1 MYCTVDNENAFL
13 IRGKNLFLM
22 RAVFRSRIRIL
33 RDHAGTLAAS
43 AAQHENV
50 TFWGAEDNIVPP
62 ERARFG
68 LPGDRENVVKLNADQ
83 SSEVRFSESR
93 MSNRRHCYILPR
105 NLKFTGRSDVLKRP
119 QKKLFIQQDCQKLT
133 VLDLDGVG
141 NRRPRGSW
149 YDGHLEPEES
159 GKWFL
164 VVDNVDD
171 VEIRYGSFDPESV
184 TGYVA
189 LEVAGL
195 DVVDL
200 KEMGS
205 EEAVSLLEKSL
216 SRQQLLGDKQI
227 VAELL
232 EELAHL
238 PLAIAQAVAYLN
250 RNRQAFMSSY
260 RKLLR
265 GSEKDMVGLLSRE
278 FRDGSPFQ
286 ASQRSVATTW
296 LVSFDQISVSDKD
309 ATRLLSFISCIEF
322 KAILRSLLP
331 RMETAEVME
340 HAIGTLCGN
349 AFLLNRVF
357 PSSDKANRERWRTY
371 LPHAVRALHESGE
384 HRIQE
389 RHDLFYRVG
398 QCFFKDRRFKEAV
411 KALEETSG
419 LRRDQMSDTASARL
433 TSEYELTRAYLDDRR
448 IKDMIVI
455 YERAVAVREQT
466 LDERDHDRLGVTTRT
481 LTAELN
487 GVPASQK
494 KLPTEDLRVFR
505 PAGYCVLAQK
515 CPARSFIRRRS
526 QPIMV
531 RDGLRQSDRV
541 HKPLTK
547 TGKTK
552 TCAKSLPNRR
562 VEDLEANN
570 IQVNTST
577 PQPIRQTTTRPAT
590 NSGTGDARNDGQV
603 LQEAVNSIAHS
614 LKDELRKVQLEKERL
629 KEGLLKTKN
638 QLVAELIR
646 TKEQISKELQVTF
659 QQIHQSQNNPPR
671 LQEVSQPLEE
681 FGEPQT
687 NERERLQQTSNDQPE
702 EGQID
707 ECVEPSLPSQAISK
721 PHDNQDIAHIHNQME
736 RTKTRRS
743 GPSLKRKT
751 IGLGETG
758 KVFSAVVFYNPTHCE
773 MEAAMYLPPGQPMPD
788 LNQLFRDLAGGR
800 ISASQQPR
808 TIQTECLSGRPMK
821 RSKISGRAVPRI
833 HLEQPLNDNPENE
846 QQGKQFSS
854 ADSFVNEKNSVDETP
869 MPRNLEIGPVAL
881 YPNESASPNH
891 QQFRDV
897 ICQAGA
903 NLTAGSL
910 EPSSPKR
917 YNYDTAAE
925 ITLARAANR
934 ARPKPAPAKHIASC
948 LGPATQRIPDID
960 QPIYDRISKA
970 VLKPF
975 AVVDEPLVNDS
986 WQLQKHRD
994 IIRDYT
1000 DVHPDEKEYIYV
1012 WDAFAQAHKANNAP
1026 YFDDIYLEFI
1036 EEKASWLVALQTRT
1050 NEAMKHLLY
1059 LNARDALNKSTVS
1072 NALSILR
1079 NARSQA
1085 RPALV
1090 EAESACAGSDTYFS
1104 KSGCAI
1110 CGQPFAGP
1118 RQVICANLDCDDPFY
1133 HDDCVRNKAKMP
1145 VDSRDWRCNGCCE
1158 VPAS

>member
-1 MYCTVDNENAFL
+1 MAL
-13 IRGKNLFLM
+13 
-22 RAVFRSRIRIL
+22 
-33 RDHAGTLAAS
+33 
-43 AAQHENV
+43 
-50 TFWGAEDNIVPP
+50 
-62 ERARFG
+62 
-68 LPGDRENVVKLNADQ
+68 LPGIAAVGGNNLASGALVYIMHRIQ
-83 SSEVRFSESR
+83 SHSSLAFA
-93 MSNRRHCYILPR
+93 
-105 NLKFTGRSDVLKRP
+105 TDGDGRSDGTR
-119 QKKLFIQQDCQKLT
+119 D
-133 VLDLDGVG
+133 
-141 NRRPRGSW
+141 R
-149 YDGHLEPEES
+149 H
-159 GKWFL
+159 
-164 VVDNVDD
+164 
-171 VEIRYGSFDPESV
+171 
-184 TGYVA
+184 A
-189 LEVAGL
+189 LWVCI
-195 DVVDL
+195 
-200 KEMGS
+200 S
-205 EEAVSLLEKSL
+205 EAT
-216 SRQQLLGDKQI
+216 LG
-227 VAELL
+227 
-232 EELAHL
+232 
-238 PLAIAQAVAYLN
+238 AIHQ
-250 RNRQAFMSSY
+250 
-260 RKLLR
+260 
-265 GSEKDMVGLLSRE
+265 
-278 FRDGSPFQ
+278 
-286 ASQRSVATTW
+286 
-296 LVSFDQISVSDKD
+296 
-309 ATRLLSFISCIEF
+309 
-322 KAILRSLLP
+322 
-331 RMETAEVME
+331 
-340 HAIGTLCGN
+340 
-349 AFLLNRVF
+349 LNRVF

-384 HRIQE
+384 LRLQE

-398 QCFFKDRRFKEAV
+398 QCFYKDMRFKEAV

-455 YERAVAVREQT
+455 YERAVASGVRRFSPEMPCQKFYPPT
-466 LDERDHDRLGVTTRT
+466 Q
-481 LTAELN
+481 
-487 GVPASQK
+487 PAYS
-494 KLPTEDLRVFR
+494 
-505 PAGYCVLAQK
+505 
-515 CPARSFIRRRS
+515 
-526 QPIMV
+526 
-531 RDGLRQSDRV
+531 
-541 HKPLTK
+541 
-547 TGKTK
+547 
-552 TCAKSLPNRR
+552 
-562 VEDLEANN
+562 
-570 IQVNTST
+570 
-577 PQPIRQTTTRPAT
+577 T

-603 LQEAVNSIAHS
+603 LQEAVNSIANS

-687 NERERLQQTSNDQPE
+687 NEREGLQQTSNDQPE

-846 QQGKQFSS
+846 QQGKQFCS

-869 MPRNLEIGPVAL
+869 MPRNSEIDPVAL

-925 ITLARAANR
+925 LTLARAANR
-934 ARPKPAPAKHIASC
+934 ARPKPAPAKHTASC
-948 LGPATQRIPDID
+948 LGPASQRIPDID
-960 QPIYDRISKA
+960 QPIYDRVSKA

-1036 EEKASWLVALQTRT
+1036 EEKASWLVALQNRT

-1059 LNARDALNKSTVS
+1059 LNARDALNKSTAHVKS
-1072 NALSILR
+1072 YAQIWTVTI
-1079 NARSQA
+1079 RSTMTI
-1085 RPALV
+1085 V
-1090 EAESACAGSDTYFS
+1090 
-1104 KSGCAI
+1104 
-1110 CGQPFAGP
+1110 
-1118 RQVICANLDCDDPFY
+1118 
-1133 HDDCVRNKAKMP
+1133 
-1145 VDSRDWRCNGCCE
+1145 
-1158 VPAS
+1158 